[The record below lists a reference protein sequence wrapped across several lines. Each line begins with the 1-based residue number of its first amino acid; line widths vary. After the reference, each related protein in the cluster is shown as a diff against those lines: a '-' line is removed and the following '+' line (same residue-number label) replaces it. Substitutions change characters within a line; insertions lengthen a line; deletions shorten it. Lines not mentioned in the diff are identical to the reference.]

1 MRLLQDPMAQRL
13 PGQNSQDTASAPH
26 ARLAQASDELAR
38 SGTTR
43 CWPARAISLNQVR
56 GTNTTQ
62 ARTLLAKRTT
72 HPGMISGPR
81 DTQPGL
87 LPRYDR
93 GLPPGWARAHTHHEA
108 RREHLPIRTWPWLAG
123 QPNVLTHERL
133 ARPPAAGNHSHRMS
147 PGRGGRAR
155 CPAWLCRQRRAARV
169 GSGNCSVSLLAAAS
183 TAAARPLALCE
194 PPPFRT
200 DWTRHRPPH
209 RPPRSLTPGLT

>member
-1 MRLLQDPMAQRL
+1 MPLTPGWPKQAMNWPGLERPDAGRPGPFPSIRCEARIPPRLGPYS
-13 PGQNSQDTASAPH
+13 PN
-26 ARLAQASDELAR
+26 ARR
-38 SGTTR
+38 TR
-43 CWPARAISLNQVR
+43 
-56 GTNTTQ
+56 
-62 ARTLLAKRTT
+62 
-72 HPGMISGPR
+72 GMISGLR

-93 GLPPGWARAHTHHEA
+93 GLPPGWAGAHTHHEA

-133 ARPPAAGNHSHRMS
+133 ARPPAAANHSHRMS

-209 RPPRSLTPGLT
+209 RPPRSLTPGLTLRRPQGHADRQHHPG